1 MKRLAVL
8 VLALV
13 AVAPFSETFA
23 EDHES
28 QKAVLVTGASTG
40 IGRAIAEM
48 LADNG
53 FYVYAGARKE
63 KDLKELDRIKNV
75 SSVRLDVTVQEEI
88 DAAVAFIEGEG
99 RGLYGLV
106 NNAGVYTGGP
116 VAVTPISELEWLM
129 DVNLTGV
136 YRVTKAFTPMIIE
149 SGGHINTISSISGVL
164 SGWGFS
170 QYSASKHAVEG
181 FSDSLARELEPLGV
195 TVSIIEPG
203 NYNSKIG
210 ETAMHRMADKYEI
223 NEDSPFYPGY
233 QNLMGYLENP
243 RTVFKEPT
251 EVAEAAL
258 HAMTSDKPLRRYMVV
273 PNEREARITITK
285 AIQELAELNEWN
297 AYQYSR
303 EELIDMLDDALSTR
317 TSETSALGQLVDDFL
332 AKTASRETHEA
343 FWAPSLVYTSSN
355 GTRFGKAQILE
366 NFTEDPDV
374 AADWPTYSADDM
386 QVRVFGDT
394 GVVTF
399 TLVGTPAAG
408 SEDPVVTYF
417 NTGTFLK
424 RDGAWRAIA
433 WQATRTAEE

>member
-1 MKRLAVL
+1 MKRLFAIAL
-8 VLALV
+8 VLLLA
-13 AVAPFSETFA
+13 APMQSSIADNHDE
-23 EDHES
+23 

-48 LADNG
+48 LAENG
-53 FYVYAGARKE
+53 FYVYAGARKD
-63 KDLKELDRIKNV
+63 KDLRELDRIDNV
-75 SSVRLDVTVQEEI
+75 SSVRLDVTIQEEI
-88 DAAVAFIEGEG
+88 DAAVEFVRSEG
-99 RGLYGLV
+99 RGLYGIV

-136 YRVTKAFTPMIIE
+136 YRVTKSFAPMIIE
-149 SGGHINTISSISGVL
+149 SKGHINTISSISGVL

-195 TVSIIEPG
+195 TVSLIEPG

-210 ETAMHRMADKYEI
+210 DTAMKRMADKYQIDES
-223 NEDSPFYPGY
+223 SPFYAGY
-233 QNLMGYLENP
+233 RNLMGYLENP
-243 RTVFKEPT
+243 RSVFKEPT

-258 HAMTSDKPLRRYMVV
+258 HAMTSDKPMRRYMVV

-285 AIQELAELNEWN
+285 ALEEVAELNQWQ

-303 EELIDMLDDALSTR
+303 EQLIDMLDDALATR
-317 TSETSALGQLVDDFL
+317 TNTTLALGAFVDDFL
-332 AKTASRETHEA
+332 ANTASEETHNR
-343 FWAPSLVYTSSN
+343 FWSSDLVYTSSN
-355 GTRFGKAQILE
+355 GTRFGKAQIMSG
-366 NFTEDPDV
+366 FEDEPDV

-386 QVRVFGDT
+386 QVRVYGDT

-399 TLVGTPAAG
+399 TLVGTPADD
-408 SEDPVVTYF
+408 SDDPVMTYY
-417 NTGTFLK
+417 NTGTFLM

-433 WQATRTAEE
+433 WQATKTAE

>member
-1 MKRLAVL
+1 MKRILAFTL
-8 VLALV
+8 FLSLIAPMQPVLAD
-13 AVAPFSETFA
+13 
-23 EDHES
+23 DHDE

-48 LADNG
+48 LAENG

-63 KDLKELDRIKNV
+63 KDLKELDRIDNI
-75 SSVRLDVTVQEEI
+75 SSVRLDVTIQEEI
-88 DAAVAFIEGEG
+88 DAAVEFVKNEG
-99 RGLYGLV
+99 RGLYGII

-129 DVNLTGV
+129 DVNVTGV
-136 YRVTKAFTPMIIE
+136 YRVTKSFAPMIIE
-149 SGGHINTISSISGVL
+149 SKGHINTISSISGVL

-210 ETAMHRMADKYEI
+210 DTAVKRMADKYQIDES
-223 NEDSPFYPGY
+223 SPFYAGY

-258 HAMTSDKPLRRYMVV
+258 HAMTSDKPMRRYMVV
-273 PNEREARITITK
+273 PNEGEARWTITK
-285 AIQELAELNEWN
+285 ALQEVAELNQWQ

-303 EELIDMLDDALSTR
+303 EELVDMLDDALATR
-317 TSETSALGQLVDDFL
+317 TNESVELGAFVEEFL
-332 AKTASRETHEA
+332 AKTAARETHER
-343 FWAPSLVYTSSN
+343 FWSNDLVYTSSN
-355 GTRFGKAQILE
+355 GTRFGKGQIMDGFNE
-366 NFTEDPDV
+366 EPDV

-386 QVRVFGDT
+386 EVRVYGDT

-399 TLVGTPAAG
+399 TLVGTPA
-408 SEDPVVTYF
+408 EDSDEPVMTYF

-424 RDGAWRAIA
+424 RDGEWRAIA
-433 WQATRTAEE
+433 WQATKTAE

>member
-1 MKRLAVL
+1 MKRLLAVA
-8 VLALV
+8 LALLI
-13 AVAPFSETFA
+13 VAPLQLSFA
-23 EDHES
+23 HDHEE

-48 LADNG
+48 LAENG
-53 FYVYAGARKE
+53 FYVYAGARKD
-63 KDLKELDRIKNV
+63 KDLKELDRIKNI
-75 SSVRLDVTVQEEI
+75 SSVRLDVTIQAEI
-88 DAAVAFIEGEG
+88 DAAVEFVRSEG
-99 RGLYGLV
+99 RGLYGIV

-136 YRVTKAFTPMIIE
+136 YRVTKAFAPMVIE
-149 SGGHINTISSISGVL
+149 SQGHINTISSISGVL

-181 FSDSLARELEPLGV
+181 FADSLARELEPLGV

-210 ETAMHRMADKYEI
+210 DTAVKRMADKYEI
-223 NEDSPFYPGY
+223 DESSPFYAGY

-258 HAMTSDKPLRRYMVV
+258 HAMSSEKPMRRYMVV

-285 AIQELAELNEWN
+285 ALEEVAELNQWQ

-303 EELIDMLDDALSTR
+303 EELVDMLDDALATR
-317 TSETSALGQLVDDFL
+317 TNASVDLGAFVDDFL
-332 AKTASRETHEA
+332 ANTASEETHNR
-343 FWAPSLVYTSSN
+343 FWSNDLVYTSSS
-355 GTRFGKAQILE
+355 GTRFGKRQIME
-366 NFTEDPDV
+366 GFEEEPDV

-386 QVRVFGDT
+386 QVRVYGDT

-399 TLVGTPAAG
+399 TLVGTPAEG
-408 SEDPVVTYF
+408 SGEPVLTYF

-424 RDGAWRAIA
+424 RDGEWRAIA
-433 WQATRTAEE
+433 WQATKTAE